1 MASSDDAPLAP
12 PLPPS
17 AAPATPSS
25 GRRRGDVLHDV
36 ADLAW
41 GAVTVRIAWTLIS
54 RGLRPD
60 LVNDLRDHVFYL
72 LPPETPAHV
81 AEDRAELLTRA
92 FIARARG
99 QALDEPWPDDW
110 DVPPPLLWRVR
121 LHKGAQGLS
130 QRVLQEH
137 YANELDLRKVASRLQ
152 EDLLAVEAAREGLR
166 EIVRTTA
173 LGDGLALSGWTE
185 ARLDRLLHRLAALGD
200 DDAPPLHEVAEGRHP
215 AWVEACPRCRRAW
228 SLVQQGILTR
238 AELIPPTGGG
248 RPRATT
254 RVLAL
259 QLQRDA
265 TSLRDA
271 LRQELPSPRLS
282 VGDDTLLVPADD
294 LPAIAAILKLATE
307 LERPDPSRL
316 RGVVLQGPGRWCKSG
331 LLGPLHE
338 SALQSLRG
346 AAWGAVDGL
355 GELAPPLPPLPSPGR
370 ARLVAAATAVAALAL
385 IRLAV
390 LSVPERPAYAIDA
403 DFVAARGG
411 WWVDLDVDDRA
422 YLGVVVRRDGA
433 LEVRRAGDAVTEKAP
448 LAVGDG
454 RYRFHEVA
462 DGVLVIS
469 SPEPLSLAA
478 LIADVEPNAEPLS
491 ALQRQVQALP
501 GVASE
506 RAGR

>member
-1 MASSDDAPLAP
+1 MASSDVDAAAP
-12 PLPPS
+12 APAS
-17 AAPATPSS
+17 AAPQP
-25 GRRRGDVLHDV
+25 GRRRVDVLQDV

-41 GAVTVRIAWTLIS
+41 GAVTVRITWTLIS

-60 LVNDLRDHVFYL
+60 LVSDLRDHVFYL

-99 QALDEPWPDDW
+99 QSLEEPWPDDW

-173 LGDGLALSGWTE
+173 LGDGQTLSGWTE
-185 ARLDRLLHRLAALGD
+185 PRLDRLLHRLAALGD

-238 AELIPPTGGG
+238 AELIPPSGGG

-265 TSLRDA
+265 ASFRDA

-282 VGDDTLLVPADD
+282 IGEDTLLVPADD
-294 LPAIAAILKLATE
+294 LDAIAATLRLATE
-307 LERPDPSRL
+307 LERPDRTRL
-316 RGVVLQGPGRWCKSG
+316 RGVVLEGPGRWCKSG

-338 SALQSLRG
+338 TVLQGLRG
-346 AAWGAVDGL
+346 ATWGAVQGI

-370 ARLVAAATAVAALAL
+370 ARLVAAATAVVAIALV
-385 IRLAV
+385 RLAV
-390 LSVPERPAYAIDA
+390 LSAPERPAYPLDA

-422 YLGVVVRRDGA
+422 YLGVVVSRDGA

-469 SPEPLSLAA
+469 SPHPLALPA
-478 LIADVEPNAEPLS
+478 LIAQAEPGADPLG
-491 ALQRQVQALP
+491 ALQQRVQAVA
-501 GVASE
+501 GVTSE